1 MSKRHLQMARAGI
14 PVAKP
19 GATRCR
25 NVRFSAKRCRRLVR
39 LLKKQERY
47 AHMPLELLDDMAR
60 KLL

>member
-1 MSKRHLQMARAGI
+1 MSKRHLQMARGGA
-14 PVAKP
+14 PTAKP

-39 LLKKQERY
+39 LMRKQERY
-47 AHMPLELLDDMAR
+47 AKVPLELLDDMAR